1 MNTEDNLEEAFSG
14 ESQANRKYLAFAKKA
29 EKEGYDQVAYLFRAI
44 ARAETIHAHNHL
56 DAMGGVGSTEENLQ
70 EAIDGEDYEYQDMY
84 PPFLEEAKEEGATQA
99 ASGFRY
105 AMEAEE
111 IHSTLYSEALKNVES
126 GEDLPEQDVYLCSR
140 CGHTTLG
147 DHPDICPICGARAEK
162 YFKVER

>member
-1 MNTEDNLEEAFSG
+1 MSTGENLEEAFSG

-44 ARAETIHAHNHL
+44 AEAETIHAQNHFN
-56 DAMGGVGSTEENLQ
+56 AMGGVGSTEENLQ
-70 EAIDGEDYEYQDMY
+70 AAIEGEDYEYQDMY
-84 PPFLEEAKEEGATQA
+84 PPFLKEAKEEGANQA

-111 IHSTLYSEALKNVES
+111 IHSTLYSKALKNVEE
-126 GEDLPEQDVYLCSR
+126 GDDLPELDVYLCDR
-140 CGHTTLG
+140 CGHTTLEE
-147 DHPDICPICGARAEK
+147 HPDICPICGARAEN